1 MRVKHK
7 EQIKQ
12 KQNRNKHGKVKKK
25 KKEIMFF
32 LLYHYSGLQK
42 KKTKWQQK
50 EEGCWGDMETRTP
63 AHF

>member
-25 KKEIMFF
+25 KRNNVLSPLS
-32 LLYHYSGLQK
+32 LLWPSE